1 MKLASGEFTP
11 MPRCPMF
18 ICQQFWYLPN
28 GGCRALVVVLGL
40 N

>member
-1 MKLASGEFTP
+1 MRMTGGPFTP
-11 MPRCPMF
+11 FVRCPMF
-18 ICQQFWYLPN
+18 VCHQFWPLPK